1 MPRHRAPEPASPRR
15 APPEGGAPPAE
26 PPAKRYVPP
35 PAQWSR
41 RHYLR
46 CSAPLPWHV
55 CFVLGVFAFVKL
67 QAVWDA
73 PCAILGAPSPATK
86 QSVARA
92 YRQLSLCTH
101 PDKAEAGGDRRRA
114 EVLFLRATRAKDA
127 LLARLAQP
135 PAAALAAWHRAEV
148 ARVYAAH
155 NPARLGEVGA
165 RRSRRSR
172 EARAR
177 RG

>member
-1 MPRHRAPEPASPRR
+1 MPRRVEPASPRR
-15 APPEGGAPPAE
+15 APPEGAPAE
-26 PPAKRYVPP
+26 PAPAPKRYVAPP
-35 PAQWSR
+35 QQWKRS
-41 RHYLR
+41 HYLR
-46 CSAPLPWHV
+46 CAAPLPWHA

-101 PDKAEAGGDRRRA
+101 PDKADAGGDRRRA
-114 EVLFLRATRAKDA
+114 EVLFRRATRAKDA

-165 RRSRRSR
+165 RRSR